1 MNCPACQE
9 PLVAGQGRCP
19 ACGSLTAPPV
29 EGALAPDPLAGR
41 PKVEPLREIPGLR
54 KRERT
59 WKDEV
64 RERVRHR
71 RQERSGGELP
81 LFPDEPELEPLPEA
95 GDDDPRKAE
104 PPAQPHRAA
113 ELAEAPLDLPLR
125 ASGEAELELLE
136 PGAGEP
142 EPPPHRVWGGEDEEP
157 AAASPAGRP
166 VERPAR
172 PVERMQA
179 AILDLGLLLG
189 LEAVVVYFASRAA
202 HVDIGGL
209 RPVWPW
215 LAAYLSGLGLVYA
228 AYFTGVTGQTLGK
241 LALGLRVVDT
251 AGQPPGAL
259 RALARVLLA
268 ALGISLACVGLLPIL
283 FDPARRALHDRL
295 LRTRV
300 VKG

>member
-1 MNCPACQE
+1 MTCPMCQE
-9 PLVAGQGRCP
+9 PLLAGQARCP
-19 ACGSLTAPPV
+19 ACGSLIAPPV
-29 EGALAPDPLAGR
+29 EGALAPDPLAGGSR
-41 PKVEPLREIPGLR
+41 VEPLREIPGLR
-54 KRERT
+54 RRERT

-81 LFPDEPELEPLPEA
+81 LFPEEPETDPLPQATDDGAFGPEPSA
-95 GDDDPRKAE
+95 G
-104 PPAQPHRAA
+104 PPPDLERAH
-113 ELAEAPLDLPLR
+113 EPLDLPLR
-125 ASGEAELELLE
+125 PNRGDAPSLDVSSA
-136 PGAGEP
+136 
-142 EPPPHRVWGGEDEEP
+142 EPPEMPSQRVWLGEEDP
-157 AAASPAGRP
+157 APASTVARP

-172 PVERMQA
+172 PVERAQA

-189 LEAVVVYFASRAA
+189 LQAVVVYFASRAA

-209 RPVWPW
+209 LPAWPW
-215 LAAYLSGLGLVYA
+215 LAGYLAGLGLVYA

-251 AGQPPGAL
+251 AGHPPGAL

-268 ALGISLACVGLLPIL
+268 ALGIVLIFVGLLPIL
-283 FDPARRALHDRL
+283 FDPARRAVHDRL

-300 VKG
+300 IKG